1 MVEVDV
7 KVRDRIAQLRAD
19 IEHHNYRYY
28 VLDDPTVSDG
38 EYDRLM
44 RELRGLEEEHPE
56 LVTPD
61 SPTQRVGS
69 APAEGFA
76 QVQHAIPMLSLANA
90 FNLQELEAWHSRVAN
105 LLERSEFDLVCE
117 LKIDGLAVSLTYE
130 NGRLARGATR
140 GDGYRGEDVTRN
152 LRTVKSIPLVLLG
165 QTSSTSLGTSSGQS
179 AFGEAGPT
187 ARRGVGGQPPGVL
200 EVRGEVYMSK
210 ESFKKLNEERAAKG
224 EPVYANPRN
233 TGAGSVRQLDP
244 KLTASRNLDIYVYSQ
259 GHTENGSMP
268 GDHWDS
274 LQKLKELGFKIN
286 PHNVLCRTLDEVEAI
301 YVSWLENRHS
311 LPYEADGLV
320 VKVNDF
326 RYQDILGY
334 VGREP
339 RWAIAYKFPAEQAT
353 TRLLDISINVGRTGS
368 LNPSAIL
375 EPVNVSGAMVKMAT
389 LHNEEDIHRKDIRI
403 GDWVIVERA
412 GEVIPQ
418 VVGPVTARRTG
429 EERVFR
435 MPEKCPECGTDVV
448 KPEADAMH
456 RCPNTTCPAQFF
468 ELLKHF
474 VSKGA
479 MDIDGL
485 GERWCRIL
493 IDKGLVKDVADLYY
507 LTREH
512 LLGLERMG
520 EKLATKI
527 MDHVEL
533 SKERPLSRVLFA
545 LGVLHV
551 GSEIADLLAYRY
563 SSIDRLS
570 QATEEELTAIPG
582 VGPKIAASIVEYFSV
597 DLNLQAIQKLRQA
610 GVKLSQDAASGEE
623 SGQGTNGPKELSL
636 AGLSFV
642 LTGTLTSVRRS
653 RAESRIKEL
662 GGSVSS
668 NVTKKS
674 SYLVVGEEP
683 GSKLGAA
690 ERLGT
695 QLLNEEE
702 FLKLIEFSPET
713 EGLTSNP

>member
-7 KVRDRIAQLRAD
+7 KVRDRAAQLRAGV
-19 IEHHNYRYY
+19 EYHNYRYY

-44 RELRGLEEEHPE
+44 RELRELEDEHPE

-61 SPTQRVGS
+61 SPTQRVGA

-90 FNLQELEAWHSRVAN
+90 FNFRELEAWHNRVAN
-105 LLERSEFDLVCE
+105 LLERPEFDLVCE

-140 GDGYRGEDVTRN
+140 GDGYRGEDVTQN

-165 QTSSTSLGTSSGQS
+165 QALST
-179 AFGEAGPT
+179 GPEQ
-187 ARRGVGGQPPGVL
+187 APGVL
-200 EVRGEVYMSK
+200 EVRGEVYLSK
-210 ESFKKLNEERAAKG
+210 ESFKKLNEERAARG
-224 EPVYANPRN
+224 EPIYANPRN

-244 KLTASRNLDIYVYSQ
+244 KLTASRNLDIYIYSQ

-268 GDHWDS
+268 DDHWDS

-286 PHNVLCRTLDEVEAI
+286 PHNVRCRTLEEVEAI
-301 YVSWLENRHS
+301 YVSWLEKRHS

-326 RYQDILGY
+326 QYQDILGY

-368 LNPSAIL
+368 MNPSAIL

-389 LHNEEDIHRKDIRI
+389 LHNEEDIRRKDIRI

-418 VVGPVTARRTG
+418 IVGPVTARRTG
-429 EERVFR
+429 EERIFR
-435 MPEKCPECGTDVV
+435 MPENCPECGTEVV
-448 KPEADAMH
+448 KPDAEAMH

-479 MDIDGL
+479 MNIDGL

-493 IDKGLVKDVADLYY
+493 IDTGPVKDVADLYY
-507 LTREH
+507 LTKEQ
-512 LLGLERMG
+512 LLALDRMG
-520 EKLATKI
+520 DKLATKI
-527 MDHVEL
+527 MDHIEI
-533 SKERPLSRVLFA
+533 SKGRPLSRVLFA

-551 GSEIADLLAYRY
+551 GSEIADLLAQRY
-563 SSIDRLS
+563 SDIDRLS
-570 QATEEELTAIPG
+570 RATEEELTAIPG
-582 VGPKIAASIVEYFSV
+582 IGPKIAASIIAYFSV
-597 DLNLQAIQKLRQA
+597 DLNLQAIQKLRRA
-610 GVKLSQDAASGEE
+610 GVELSRKVVSGEGF
-623 SGQGTNGPKELSL
+623 GQGLDGAGELPL
-636 AGLSFV
+636 AGRSFV
-642 LTGTLTSVRRS
+642 LTGTLTSMPRS
-653 RAESRIKEL
+653 HAESRIKEL

-674 SYLVVGEEP
+674 NYLVVGEEP
-683 GSKLGAA
+683 GSKLEAA

-702 FLKLIEFSPET
+702 FLELMAFSPET
-713 EGLTSNP
+713 GEPAPHIRQPLGSP

>member
-1 MVEVDV
+1 MVDVDV

-19 IEHHNYRYY
+19 IQYHNYRYY

-61 SPTQRVGS
+61 SPTQRVGA

-76 QVQHAIPMLSLANA
+76 QVQHAMPMLSLANA
-90 FNLQELEAWHSRVAN
+90 FNLQELEAWHSRVVN

-117 LKIDGLAVSLTYE
+117 LKIDGLAVSLIYE
-130 NGRLARGATR
+130 DGRLVRGATR

-152 LRTVKSIPLVLLG
+152 LRTVKSIPLALLG
-165 QTSSTSLGTSSGQS
+165 QAHSIGSGQ
-179 AFGEAGPT
+179 A
-187 ARRGVGGQPPGVL
+187 PGVL

-210 ESFKKLNEERAAKG
+210 ESFRVLNEERVARG

-244 KLTASRNLDIYVYSQ
+244 KLTASRNLDIYIYSQ

-274 LQKLKELGFKIN
+274 LQKLKKLGFRIN

-311 LPYEADGLV
+311 LPYEVDGLV

-326 RYQDILGY
+326 RYQDILGH

-435 MPEKCPECGTDVV
+435 MPEKCPECGTGVV

-507 LTREH
+507 LTKED
-512 LLGLERMG
+512 LLNLERMG
-520 EKLATKI
+520 DKLATKI
-527 MDHVEL
+527 MDHVEM
-533 SKERPLSRVLFA
+533 SKGRPLSRVLFA

-570 QATEEELTAIPG
+570 EATEEELTAIPG
-582 VGPKIAASIVEYFSV
+582 IGPKIAASIVEYFSV
-597 DLNLQAIQKLRQA
+597 ELNLQAIRKLRQA
-610 GVKLSQDAASGEE
+610 GVALSQDAVSGEE
-623 SGQGTNGPKELSL
+623 SGQGADGARELSL
-636 AGLSFV
+636 DGLSFV
-642 LTGTLTSVRRS
+642 LTGTLSSMPRS

-662 GGSVSS
+662 GGSVSA

-683 GSKLGAA
+683 GSKVGAA

-702 FLKLIEFSPET
+702 FLELIEFSPET
-713 EGLTSNP
+713 EGPTSSP